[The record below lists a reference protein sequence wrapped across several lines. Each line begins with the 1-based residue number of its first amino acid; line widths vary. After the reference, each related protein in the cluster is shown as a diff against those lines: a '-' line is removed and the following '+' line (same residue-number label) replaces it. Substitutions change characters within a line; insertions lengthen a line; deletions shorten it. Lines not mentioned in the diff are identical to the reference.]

1 MEKINLKNYICNNLK
16 KKGIKEKLRIFRKI
30 IICSTNKGATRVS
43 YVSVLI
49 RKTNG

>member
-16 KKGIKEKLRIFRKI
+16 KLIKEKLRIFRKI